1 MIFSPTSHVLDAGP
15 CCHEP
20 RLQTQIK
27 PDKPPNADAVA
38 LYWKEF
44 TMTKFD
50 QAWVDA
56 ETAKREWMTENS
68 LYKEEEEHASCG
80 VGLVVSIDGKPSR
93 KVVENGIA
101 ALKAIWHRGA
111 VDADGKTG
119 DGAGIHVQIPVEF
132 FYDQI
137 RRTGHEPDMT
147 KMIAVGQVFLPRT
160 DYGAQETCRTI
171 VESEVLR
178 MGYYIYGWR
187 HVPVDVACLGE
198 KANATRPEIE
208 QILIS
213 NSKGVDEETFEREL
227 YVIRRRIEKAAT
239 AAGVQG
245 LYLCSLSCR
254 SIIYKGMMLAEQV
267 AEFYPDLMDE
277 RFESAFALYHQRYST
292 NTFPQWW
299 LAQPFRMLA
308 HNGEINTL
316 KGNLNWMKSHEI
328 RMASGAF
335 GDMAEDIKP
344 IVAQG
349 SSDSAALDSVFEV
362 LVRAGRSAPMAKT
375 MMVPESWSKQA
386 IELPQSWRDMYS
398 YCNSVL
404 EPWDGPAALAMTDGR
419 WVCAGL
425 DRNGLRPMRYVV
437 TGDGLLIAGS
447 ETGMVP
453 VDEANVVEKGALGP
467 GQLLAVD
474 MQEGKLY
481 HDTEMKDKLA
491 AAQPF
496 GDWVGKINE
505 LDDKLAVVTE
515 KPMFTGAELRKRQ
528 IAAGYSI
535 EELEQILAPMAED
548 AKEAL
553 ASMGD
558 DTPSAVLSEKY
569 RPLSHFFRQAFSQ
582 VTNPPIDSLREF
594 RVMSLKTRF
603 GNLKNVLDEDS
614 SQTEILVLDSPFVG
628 NAQFDELIANFNAPL
643 AEIDCTF
650 DAGAGPDDLR
660 KGLTR
665 IRAEAEDA
673 VRSGA
678 GHIILTD
685 QHQSIDRVA
694 MPMILATSAVHS
706 WLTRKGL
713 RTFCS
718 LNVRSAECVDPHY
731 FAVLIGCG
739 ATVVNAY
746 LAEDSLAD
754 RIERGLLECTLTE
767 AIQRYRNAID
777 QGLLK
782 IMAKMGISVISSY
795 RGGLNFEAV
804 GLSRAMVAEYF
815 PGMQSRIS
823 GIGTTGIQRKSESV
837 HAKGWRGGSD
847 VLPIGGFYKARRSG
861 EKHAWEA
868 QTMHM
873 LQAACN
879 TANYEMWKQFSA
891 AMRANPPIHLR
902 DLLDIKEMGKA
913 IPIEEVESI
922 TSIRKR
928 FVTPGMSLGALSP
941 EAHKTLN
948 VAMNRIGAKSDSG
961 EGGEDP
967 AHFVPEA
974 NGDNPSAKIK
984 QVASGRFG
992 VTAEYLNHC
1001 EELEIKVAQG
1011 AKPGEGGQLPGM
1023 KVTDLIARLRH
1034 STKGVTLISPPPHH
1048 DIYSIEDLAQL
1059 IYDLK
1064 QINPRCK
1071 VTVKLVAS
1079 SGVGTIAA
1087 GVAKAKA
1094 DVILISGHNGGTGA
1108 SPATSIKYAGLPWE
1122 MGLTEA
1128 HQVLAMNN
1136 LRERVT
1142 LRTDGGLRTGR
1153 DIVMAA
1159 MMGAE
1164 EYGIGTAALIAMGCI
1179 MVRQCQSNTCPVGV
1193 CTQDEELRDK
1203 FTGNADK
1210 VVNLITFYAT
1220 EVREI
1225 LASIGARSMD
1235 DVIGRA
1241 DLLSQVSRGSAHLDD
1256 LDLNPLLIT
1265 VDGADRIVY
1274 DRNKARNFVPD
1285 TLDAEIV
1292 KDAAR
1297 FLNDGEKMQ
1306 LQYAVQNT
1314 LRTIGTRTSSH
1325 IVQNFGMNNTL
1336 QADHL
1341 TVKLSGSAGQSL
1353 GAFAA
1358 PGLKLEVS
1366 GDANDY
1372 VGKGLSGGTI
1382 VVRPPMN
1389 SPLVAADNTIIGN
1402 TVLYGATAGYLFAAG
1417 RAGERFGVRNS
1428 GAKVVIEG
1436 CGACGC
1442 EYMTGGVA
1450 VILGSIGANFGAG
1463 MTGGMAYLYD
1473 PDGVADSRMNHETLA
1488 TCPIGD
1494 AHWEGQLKELIE
1506 RHLAETG
1513 SVKAADILQHW
1524 DVELANFVQICPKEM
1539 LAHLPAPLGVE
1550 DKAVPAE

>member
-1 MIFSPTSHVLDAGP
+1 MTTYDA
-15 CCHEP
+15 
-20 RLQTQIK
+20 TW
-27 PDKPPNADAVA
+27 VA
-38 LYWKEF
+38 
-44 TMTKFD
+44 
-50 QAWVDA
+50 A
-56 ETAKREWMTENS
+56 EEAKRQWMAENS
-68 LYKEEEEHASCG
+68 LYRDEDEHSSCG

-93 KVVENGIA
+93 KVVENGIN
-101 ALKAIWHRGA
+101 ALKAVWHRGA

-119 DGAGIHVQIPVEF
+119 DGAGIHVQIPVQF
-132 FYDQI
+132 FYDQV
-137 RRTGHEPDMT
+137 RRTGHEPRKDELM
-147 KMIAVGQVFLPRT
+147 AVGQVFLPRT
-160 DYGAQETCRTI
+160 NFAAQETCRTI

-178 MGYYIYGWR
+178 MGHYIYGWR
-187 HVPVDVACLGE
+187 HVPVDVSVLGD

-208 QILIS
+208 QIIIS
-213 NSKGVDEETFEREL
+213 NAKGVDVETFEREL
-227 YVIRRRIEKAAT
+227 YVIRRRIEKAAQ
-239 AAGVQG
+239 AAGIKE
-245 LYLCSLSCR
+245 LYLCSFSCR
-254 SIIYKGMMLAEQV
+254 SIIYKGMMLAQDV
-267 AEFYPDLMDE
+267 AEFYPDLKDE
-277 RFESAFALYHQRYST
+277 RFESAFAIYHQRYST

-316 KGNLNWMKSHEI
+316 KGNVNWMKSHEI
-328 RMASGAF
+328 RMASTYF
-335 GDMAEDIKP
+335 GEMAEDIKP
-344 IVAQG
+344 IIPQG
-349 SSDSAALDSVFEV
+349 SSDSGALDAVFEV
-362 LVRAGRSAPMAKT
+362 LVRAGRIAPMAKT
-375 MMVPESWSKQA
+375 MLVPEAWSNTA
-386 IELPQSWRDMYS
+386 TELPKAWQDMYS
-398 YCNSVL
+398 YCNSVM

-437 TGDGLLIAGS
+437 TGEGMLIAGS
-447 ETGMVP
+447 EAGMVP
-453 VDEANVVEKGALGP
+453 VNEATVVEKGALGP
-467 GQLLAVD
+467 GQMIAVD
-474 MQEGKLY
+474 MTEGKLF

-491 AAQPF
+491 ASRPF
-496 GDWVGKINE
+496 GDWVGKIV
-505 LDDKLAVVTE
+505 DLAAETE
-515 KPMFTGAELRKRQ
+515 GASERTLFEGTELRRRQ
-528 IAAGYSI
+528 VAAGYTL

-548 AKEAL
+548 GKEAL

-558 DTPSAVLSEKY
+558 DTPAAVLSSIY
-569 RPLSHFFRQAFSQ
+569 RPLSHYFRQNFSQ
-582 VTNPPIDSLREF
+582 VTNPPIDSLREY

-614 SQTEILVLDSPFVG
+614 SQTEILVLESPFVA
-628 NAQFDELIANFNAPL
+628 NAQFEAMVRHFNA
-643 AEIDCTF
+643 EHVTIDCTF
-650 DAGAGPDDLR
+650 PAGGKPDALR
-660 KGLTR
+660 EGLER
-665 IRAEAEDA
+665 IRHEAEDA

-685 QHQSIDRVA
+685 QEQGDGRVA

-706 WLTRKGL
+706 WLTRQGL

-718 LNVRSAECVDPHY
+718 LNVRSAECIDPHY
-731 FAVLIGCG
+731 FAVLVGCG
-739 ATVVNAY
+739 ATTVNAY
-746 LAEDSLAD
+746 LAQDSIAD
-754 RIERGLLECTLTE
+754 RINRGLIEGTLTE
-767 AIQRYRNAID
+767 AMARYRAAVD
-777 QGLLK
+777 AGLLK
-782 IMAKMGISVISSY
+782 IMSKMGISVISSY

-815 PGMQSRIS
+815 PGMLSRIS
-823 GIGTTGIQRKSESV
+823 GIGVSGLQKKAEEV
-837 HAKGWRGGSD
+837 HAKGFLRGEG

-868 QTMHM
+868 TSMHM
-873 LQAACN
+873 LQEACN
-879 TANYEMWKQFSA
+879 RASYSLWKQYSEK
-891 AMRANPPIHLR
+891 MRSNPPIHLR
-902 DLLDIKEMGKA
+902 DLLDIKPLGA
-913 IPIEEVESI
+913 PVPIEEVESI

-967 AHFVPEA
+967 AHFVPEP

-1023 KVTDLIARLRH
+1023 KVTELIARLRH

-1064 QINPRCK
+1064 QINPRAK

-1094 DVILISGHNGGTGA
+1094 DIILISGHNGGTGA

-1136 LRERVT
+1136 LRDRIT

-1193 CTQDEELRDK
+1193 CTQDERLRAK

-1210 VVNLITFYAT
+1210 VVNLITFYAQ

-1225 LASIGARSMD
+1225 LASIGARSLD

-1241 DLLSQVSRGSAHLDD
+1241 DLLTQVSRGAAHLDD
-1256 LDLNPLLIT
+1256 LDLNPMLIT
-1265 VDGADRIVY
+1265 VDGAQKIKY
-1274 DRNKARNFVPD
+1274 DRNKPRNVVPD
-1285 TLDAEIV
+1285 TLDAQIV
-1292 KDAAR
+1292 ADASR
-1297 FLNDGEKMQ
+1297 FLQDGEKMQ
-1306 LQYAVQNT
+1306 LSYAVQNT

-1325 IVQNFGMNNTL
+1325 IVQAFGMRNAL
-1336 QADHL
+1336 QPDHL
-1341 TVKLSGSAGQSL
+1341 TVKLQGSAGQSL

-1358 PGLKLEVS
+1358 PGLKLEVT
-1366 GDANDY
+1366 GDSNDY

-1382 VVRPPMN
+1382 VVKPVQD
-1389 SPLVAADNTIIGN
+1389 SPLVAHENVIIGN
-1402 TVLYGATAGYLFAAG
+1402 TVLYGATDGYLFAAG
-1417 RAGERFGVRNS
+1417 RAGERFAVRNS
-1428 GAKVVIEG
+1428 GAKVVVEG
-1436 CGACGC
+1436 CGSNGC

-1450 VILGSIGANFGAG
+1450 VILGRIGANFGAG

-1473 PDGVADSRMNHETLA
+1473 PEGIARVNMNLETLV
-1488 TCPIGD
+1488 TCPVTV
-1494 AHWEGQLKELIE
+1494 AHWENQLKGLIE
-1506 RHLAETG
+1506 AHLRETG
-1513 SVKAADILQHW
+1513 SRRAADILQHW
-1524 DVELANFVQICPKEM
+1524 EMERGNFLQVCPKEM
-1539 LAHLPAPLGVE
+1539 L
-1550 DKAVPAE
+1550 DKLSHPITQEAAAVPAE

>member
-1 MIFSPTSHVLDAGP
+1 
-15 CCHEP
+15 
-20 RLQTQIK
+20 
-27 PDKPPNADAVA
+27 
-38 LYWKEF
+38 
-44 TMTKFD
+44 MTKYD
-50 QAWVDA
+50 ADWVHA
-56 ETAKREWMTENS
+56 EEAKRKWMSENG
-68 LYKEEEEHASCG
+68 LYHESDEHSSCG
-80 VGLVVSIDGKPSR
+80 VGLVVNLDGKPSR
-93 KVVENGIA
+93 RVVEAGIT

-119 DGAGIHVQIPVEF
+119 DGAGIHVQIPVPF
-132 FYDQI
+132 FYDQVL
-137 RRTGHEPDMT
+137 RTGHTPRKNEM
-147 KMIAVGQVFLPRT
+147 MAVGQVFLPRT
-160 DYGAQETCRTI
+160 DFGAQEACRTI
-171 VESEVLR
+171 VETEVLR
-178 MGYYIYGWR
+178 MGHYIYGWR
-187 HVPVDVACLGE
+187 HVPVNVECLGE

-208 QILIS
+208 QIIIS
-213 NSKGVDEETFEREL
+213 NAKGVDEETFEREL
-227 YVIRRRIEKAAT
+227 YVIRRRIEKAAA
-239 AAGVQG
+239 AAGITQ
-245 LYLCSLSCR
+245 LYIASLSCR

-267 AEFYPDLMDE
+267 SEFYPDLQDE
-277 RFESAFALYHQRYST
+277 RFESAFAIYHQRYST

-316 KGNLNWMKSHEI
+316 KGNVNWMKSHEI

-344 IVAQG
+344 IVPNG
-349 SSDSAALDSVFEV
+349 SSDSAALDAVFEV
-362 LVRAGRSAPMAKT
+362 LVRAGRNAPMAKT
-375 MMVPESWSKQA
+375 MLVPESWSKQA
-386 IELPQSWRDMYS
+386 VELPQAWRDMYS
-398 YCNSVL
+398 YCNSVM

-419 WVCAGL
+419 WVCGGL

-437 TGDGLLIAGS
+437 TGDGMLIAGS
-447 ETGMVP
+447 EIGMVP
-453 VDEANVVEKGALGP
+453 TDEATAREKGALGP
-467 GQLLAVD
+467 GQMIAVD
-474 MQEGKLY
+474 MKDGKLY
-481 HDTEMKDKLA
+481 HDVEIKDRLA

-496 GDWVGKINE
+496 GEWVGKITE
-505 LDDKLAVVTE
+505 LDEPLAAVSE
-515 KPMFTGAELRKRQ
+515 KPLFEGAELRRRQ
-528 IAAGYSI
+528 IAAGYTV

-548 AKEAL
+548 AKETL

-558 DTPSAVLSEKY
+558 DTPSAVLSKKY
-569 RPLSHFFRQAFSQ
+569 RPLSHYFRQNFSQ

-628 NAQFDELIANFNAPL
+628 NAQFDELKNHFNAPCT
-643 AEIDCTF
+643 EIDCTF
-650 DAGAGPDDLR
+650 AAGEGALR
-660 KGLTR
+660 EGLAR

-673 VRSGA
+673 VRSGS
-678 GHIILTD
+678 GHLILTD
-685 QHQSIDRVA
+685 EHSGPGRVA

-706 WLTRKGL
+706 HLTRKGL

-718 LNVRSAECVDPHY
+718 LNVRSAECIDPHY
-731 FAVLIGCG
+731 FAVLIGAG
-739 ATVVNAY
+739 ATIVNAY

-754 RIERGLLECTLTE
+754 RINRGLLDMTLTE
-767 AIQRYRNAID
+767 AVARYREAID

-782 IMAKMGISVISSY
+782 IMSKMGISVISSY

-804 GLSRAMVAEYF
+804 GLSRAMCAEYF
-815 PGMQSRIS
+815 PGMISRIS
-823 GIGTTGIQRKSESV
+823 GIGVSGIQHKAEQI
-837 HAKGWRGGSD
+837 HALAFERGQD
-847 VLPIGGFYKARRSG
+847 VLPIGGFYKARKSG
-861 EKHAWEA
+861 ETHAWGA
-868 QTMHM
+868 QTMHLM
-873 LQAACN
+873 QAACDR
-879 TANYEMWKQFSA
+879 ASYEMWKQYSN
-891 AMRANPPIHLR
+891 AMQSNPPIHLR
-902 DLLDIKEMGKA
+902 DLLAIKPLGKA
-913 IPIEEVESI
+913 LPIEEVESI

-967 AHFVPEA
+967 AHFVPEP

-1087 GVAKAKA
+1087 GVAKAEA

-1136 LRERVT
+1136 LRERIT

-1159 MMGAE
+1159 MLGAE

-1193 CTQDEELRDK
+1193 CTQDESLRAK

-1210 VVNLITFYAT
+1210 VVNLITFYAQ

-1225 LASIGARSMD
+1225 LAEIGARSLD
-1235 DVIGRA
+1235 EVIGRA
-1241 DLLSQVSRGSAHLDD
+1241 DLLSQVSRGSDHLDD
-1256 LDLNPLLIT
+1256 LDLNPLLIR
-1265 VDGADRIVY
+1265 VDGSDDIVY
-1274 DRNKARNFVPD
+1274 DRNKPRNEVRD

-1292 KDAAR
+1292 RDAQR
-1297 FLNDGEKMQ
+1297 FLEDGEKMQ
-1306 LQYAVQNT
+1306 LSYAVMNT
-1314 LRTIGTRTSSH
+1314 HRTVGTRVSSH
-1325 IVQNFGMNNTL
+1325 IVQKFGMRNAL
-1336 QADHL
+1336 QPNHL
-1341 TVKLSGSAGQSL
+1341 HVKLTGSAGQSL

-1358 PGLKLEVS
+1358 PGLKIEVS

-1372 VGKGLSGGTI
+1372 VGKGLSGGLI
-1382 VVRPPMN
+1382 VVRPPLV
-1389 SPLVAADNTIIGN
+1389 SPLTAAENTIIGN
-1402 TVLYGATAGYLFAAG
+1402 TVLYGATDGHLFAAG
-1417 RAGERFGVRNS
+1417 RAGERFAVRNS

-1436 CGACGC
+1436 CGSNGC

-1463 MTGGMAYLYD
+1463 MTGGMAYIYD
-1473 PDGVADSRMNHETLA
+1473 PEGTARQMMNMESLV
-1488 TCPIGD
+1488 TCPVSVT
-1494 AHWEGQLKELIE
+1494 AWEDQLKGLIQ
-1506 RHLAETG
+1506 RHVEETASRKG
-1513 SVKAADILQHW
+1513 KDILQNW
-1524 DVELANFVQICPKEM
+1524 DLEKANFVQVCPKEM
-1539 LAHLPAPLGVE
+1539 LDKISHPLGIE
-1550 DKAVPAE
+1550 GDLAVPAE

>member
-1 MIFSPTSHVLDAGP
+1 
-15 CCHEP
+15 
-20 RLQTQIK
+20 
-27 PDKPPNADAVA
+27 
-38 LYWKEF
+38 
-44 TMTKFD
+44 MTNYD
-50 QAWVDA
+50 ENWVRA
-56 ETAKREWMTENS
+56 EEAKRTFMAENG
-68 LYKEEEEHASCG
+68 LYEESEEHSSCG
-80 VGLVVSIDGKPSR
+80 VGLVVSVDGKPSR
-93 KVVENGIA
+93 KVVEAGIT

-119 DGAGIHVQIPVEF
+119 DGAGIHVQIPVSF

-137 RRTGHEPDMT
+137 ERTGHEPNKDEL
-147 KMIAVGQVFLPRT
+147 IAVGQVFLPRT
-160 DYGAQETCRTI
+160 DHGAQESCRTI
-171 VESEVLR
+171 VETEVLK
-178 MGYYIYGWR
+178 MGYRIYGWR
-187 HVPVDVACLGE
+187 HVPVDVTCLGE

-213 NSKGVDEETFEREL
+213 NSKGVDEDTFEREL
-227 YVIRRRIEKAAT
+227 YVIRRRIEKAAL
-239 AAGVQG
+239 AANISE
-245 LYLCSLSCR
+245 LYLASLSCR

-267 AEFYPDLMDE
+267 AVFYPDLLDE
-277 RFESAFALYHQRYST
+277 RFESAFAIYHQRYST

-328 RMASGAF
+328 RMASTSF
-335 GDMAEDIKP
+335 GDFAEDIKP
-344 IVAQG
+344 IIPGGA
-349 SSDSAALDSVFEV
+349 SDSAALDGVFEV

-386 IELPQSWRDMYS
+386 VELPQSWRDMYS
-398 YCNSVL
+398 YCNSVM

-447 ETGMVP
+447 EAGMVP
-453 VDEANVVEKGALGP
+453 IDEASVVEKGALGP
-467 GQLLAVD
+467 GQMLAVD
-474 MQEGKLY
+474 MKSGKLY
-481 HDTEMKDKLA
+481 HDTEIKDKLA
-491 AAQPF
+491 AARPF
-496 GDWVGKINE
+496 GEWVGKIRDLGDE
-505 LDDKLAVVTE
+505 LASVEETATY
-515 KPMFTGAELRKRQ
+515 TGEELRQRQ
-528 IAAGYSI
+528 IAAGYTM
-535 EELEQILAPMAED
+535 EEVEQILAPMAED
-548 AKEAL
+548 GKEAL

-558 DTPSAVLSEKY
+558 DTPSAVLSKMY
-569 RPLSHFFRQAFSQ
+569 RPLSHFFRQNFSQ
-582 VTNPPIDSLREF
+582 VTNPPIDSLREY

-603 GNLKNVLDEDS
+603 GNLKNVLSEDG
-614 SQTEILVLDSPFVG
+614 SQTEIAVLESPFVANG
-628 NAQFDELIANFNAPL
+628 QFERMLEAFDDTVVS
-643 AEIDCTF
+643 IDCTY
-650 DAGAGPDDLR
+650 DAGGALQAGLE
-660 KGLTR
+660 R

-678 GHIILTD
+678 GHIVLTD
-685 QHQSIDRVA
+685 QAQGADKVA

-706 WLTRKGL
+706 HLTRKGL
-713 RTFCS
+713 RTFSS
-718 LNVRSAECVDPHY
+718 LNVRSAECIDPHY
-731 FAVLIGCG
+731 FAVLIGSG

-746 LAEDSLAD
+746 LAEDTLAD
-754 RIERGLLECTLTE
+754 RIERGLADGTLTE
-767 AIQRYRNAID
+767 NMARYREAID

-804 GLSRAMVAEYF
+804 GLSRAMCAEYF
-815 PGMQSRIS
+815 PGMTSRIS
-823 GIGTTGIQRKSESV
+823 GIGVSGIQHKVEEV
-837 HAKGWRGGSD
+837 HARGFKSGTD
-847 VLPIGGFYKARRSG
+847 VLPIGGFYKARKSG
-861 EKHAWEA
+861 ETHAWGA

-873 LQAACN
+873 MQAACN
-879 TANYEMWKQFSA
+879 RASYEMWKQYSA
-891 AMRANPPIHLR
+891 KMQANPPIHLR
-902 DLLDIKEMGKA
+902 DLLNIKPLGEA

-922 TSIRKR
+922 TAIRKR

-967 AHFVPEA
+967 AHFVPEP

-992 VTAEYLNHC
+992 VTAEYLNQC

-1094 DVILISGHNGGTGA
+1094 DIILISGHNGGTGA
-1108 SPATSIKYAGLPWE
+1108 SPATSIKYCGLPWE

-1193 CTQDEELRDK
+1193 CTQDEDLRAK
-1203 FTGNADK
+1203 YTGSADK
-1210 VVNLITFYAT
+1210 VVNLITFYAQ

-1225 LASIGARSMD
+1225 LASIGAKSLEE
-1235 DVIGRA
+1235 VIGRA
-1241 DLLSQVSRGSAHLDD
+1241 DLLAQVSRGSAHLDD

-1265 VDGADRIVY
+1265 VDGAHDIVY
-1274 DRNKARNFVPD
+1274 NRDKDRNYVPD

-1292 KDAAR
+1292 RDAAR
-1297 FLNDGEKMQ
+1297 FLEDGEKMQ
-1306 LQYAVQNT
+1306 LSYAVQNT
-1314 LRTIGTRTSSH
+1314 HRTVGTRTSSH
-1325 IVQNFGMNNTL
+1325 IVRNFGMRNAL
-1336 QADHL
+1336 QEDHL
-1341 TVKLSGSAGQSL
+1341 TVKLTGSAGQSL

-1358 PGLKLEVS
+1358 PGLKIEVS

-1372 VGKGLSGGTI
+1372 VGKGLSGGTV
-1382 VVRPPMN
+1382 VVRPPMA
-1389 SPLVAADNTIIGN
+1389 SPLAAADNTIIGN
-1402 TVLYGATAGYLFAAG
+1402 TVLYGATDGYLFAAG
-1417 RAGERFGVRNS
+1417 RAGERFAVRNS

-1442 EYMTGGVA
+1442 EYMTGGLA
-1450 VILGSIGANFGAG
+1450 VILGEIGANFGAG

-1473 PDGVADSRMNHETLA
+1473 PDGKAEGVMNLETLV
-1488 TCPIGD
+1488 TCPVTVP
-1494 AHWEGQLKELIE
+1494 HWEDQLKGMIE
-1506 RHLAETG
+1506 RHVAETG
-1513 SVKAADILQHW
+1513 SVKARDILQHW
-1524 DVELANFVQICPKEM
+1524 DVEKANFLQVCPKEM
-1539 LAHLPAPLGVE
+1539 LVHIPHPLTK
-1550 DKAVPAE
+1550 DSAAVPAE

>member
-1 MIFSPTSHVLDAGP
+1 
-15 CCHEP
+15 
-20 RLQTQIK
+20 
-27 PDKPPNADAVA
+27 
-38 LYWKEF
+38 
-44 TMTKFD
+44 MTKFD
-50 QAWVDA
+50 QDWVA
-56 ETAKREWMTENS
+56 HEEEKRRWMAENS
-68 LYKEEEEHASCG
+68 LYRDEDEHASCG
-80 VGLVVSIDGKPSR
+80 VGLVVSIDGKKSR
-93 KVVENGIA
+93 KVVENGIN

-119 DGAGIHVQIPVEF
+119 DGAGIHVQIPVKF

-137 RRTGHEPDMT
+137 ERTGHKPIMDQL
-147 KMIAVGQVFLPRT
+147 IAVGQVFLPRT
-160 DYGAQETCRTI
+160 DHGAQETCRTI
-171 VESEVLR
+171 IETEVLR

-187 HVPVDVACLGE
+187 HVPVNIRVLGE

-213 NSKGVDEETFEREL
+213 NSKGVEEEEFERDL
-227 YVIRRRIEKAAT
+227 YVIRRRIEKAAL
-239 AAGVQG
+239 AAQVPT
-245 LYLCSLSCR
+245 LYLASLSCR

-277 RFESAFALYHQRYST
+277 RFESAFAIYHQRYST

-335 GDMAEDIKP
+335 EDRAEDIKP
-344 IVAQG
+344 IVPGG
-349 SSDSAALDSVFEV
+349 SSDSAALDAVFEV

-375 MMVPESWSKQA
+375 MLVPESWSKQA
-386 IELPQSWRDMYS
+386 VEMPKAWQDMYS
-398 YCNSVL
+398 YCNSVM

-425 DRNGLRPMRYVV
+425 DRNGLRPMRYAV

-453 VDEANVVEKGALGP
+453 FDEATVREKGALGP
-467 GQLLAVD
+467 GQMIGVH
-474 MQEGKLY
+474 MGKGALY
-481 HDTEMKDKLA
+481 HDEELKDKMSA
-491 AAQPF
+491 ALPF
-496 GDWVGKINE
+496 GEWVGKITDLE
-505 LDDKLAVVTE
+505 EITLDVKEQPL
-515 KPMFTGAELRKRQ
+515 FTGAELRKRQ
-528 IAAGYSI
+528 IAAGYTI
-535 EELEQILAPMAED
+535 EELEQILAPMAD
-548 AKEAL
+548 DGKEAI

-558 DTPSAVLSEKY
+558 DTPSAVLSKKY
-569 RPLSHFFRQAFSQ
+569 RPLSHFFRQNFSQ

-614 SQTEILVLDSPFVG
+614 SQTEILVLESPFVG
-628 NAQFDELIANFNAPL
+628 NAQFEKLIEQFNADMVT
-643 AEIDCTF
+643 IDCTF
-650 DAGAGPDDLR
+650 DADGTQGELR
-660 KGLTR
+660 TALDR
-665 IRAEAEDA
+665 IRNEAEDA

-678 GHIILTD
+678 GHIVLTD
-685 QHQSIDRVA
+685 QGQNEGRIG

-706 WLTRKGL
+706 WLTRMGL

-718 LNVRSAECVDPHY
+718 LNVRSAECIDPHY

-739 ATVVNAY
+739 ATTVNAY

-754 RIERGLLECTLTE
+754 RIERGLLEGSLTE
-767 AIQRYRNAID
+767 VVARYRNAID

-804 GLSRAMVAEYF
+804 GLSRAMVAEFF

-823 GIGTTGIQRKSESV
+823 GIGVSGIQTKAAGV
-837 HAKGWRGGSD
+837 HATGWRAETA

-879 TANYEMWKQFSA
+879 RASYDMWKQYSQT
-891 AMRANPPIHLR
+891 MKANPPIHLR
-902 DLLDIKEMGKA
+902 DLLEIKSLGES
-913 IPIEEVESI
+913 ISVDEVESI

-967 AHFVPEA
+967 AHFVPEP

-1071 VTVKLVAS
+1071 VTVKLVAA

-1136 LRERVT
+1136 LRGRVT

-1193 CTQDEELRDK
+1193 CTQDEALRDK
-1203 FTGNADK
+1203 FTGTADK

-1225 LASIGARSMD
+1225 LASIGARSLEE
-1235 DVIGRA
+1235 VIGRA
-1241 DLLSQVSRGSAHLDD
+1241 DLLTQVSRGSAHLDD

-1265 VDGADRIVY
+1265 VDGAERIVY
-1274 DRNKARNFVPD
+1274 DRSKERNPVPD
-1285 TLDAEIV
+1285 TLDAQIV
-1292 KDAAR
+1292 NDAQP
-1297 FLNDGEKMQ
+1297 FFKDGEKMQ
-1306 LQYAVQNT
+1306 LSYAVQNT
-1314 LRTIGTRTSSH
+1314 LRTIGTRASSH
-1325 IVQNFGMNNTL
+1325 IVQRFGMRNDL
-1336 QADHL
+1336 QPDHL

-1358 PGLKLEVS
+1358 PGLKLEVF

-1372 VGKGLSGGTI
+1372 VGKGLSGGRI
-1382 VVRPPMN
+1382 VVRPAQN
-1389 SPLVAADNTIIGN
+1389 SPLKADENTIIGN
-1402 TVLYGATAGYLFAAG
+1402 TVLYGATDGYLFAAG

-1436 CGACGC
+1436 CGTNGC
-1442 EYMTGGVA
+1442 EYMTGGIA

-1473 PDGVADSRMNHETLA
+1473 PDGLSAPLMNMETLVV
-1488 TCPIGD
+1488 CPVTVD
-1494 AHWEGQLKELIE
+1494 HWEAELKGLIE
-1506 RHLAETG
+1506 EHERESG
-1513 SVKAADILQHW
+1513 SVKAARILQDW
-1524 DVELANFVQICPKEM
+1524 DLEKANFVQICPKEM
-1539 LAHLPAPLGVE
+1539 LIHIAAPLSLE
-1550 DKAVPAE
+1550 EQAIPAE

>member
-1 MIFSPTSHVLDAGP
+1 MTKYDESW
-15 CCHEP
+15 
-20 RLQTQIK
+20 
-27 PDKPPNADAVA
+27 AVA
-38 LYWKEF
+38 E
-44 TMTKFD
+44 
-50 QAWVDA
+50 
-56 ETAKREWMTENS
+56 EAKRKWMAENG
-68 LYKEEEEHASCG
+68 LYAEEEEHSSCG

-93 KVVENGIA
+93 RVVENGIN

-119 DGAGIHVQIPVEF
+119 DGAGIHVQIPVPF

-137 RRTGHEPDMT
+137 RRTGHEPKTDQLM
-147 KMIAVGQVFLPRT
+147 AVGQVFLPRT
-160 DYGAQETCRTI
+160 NFGAQETCRTI
-171 VESEVLR
+171 VETEVLR

-187 HVPVDVACLGE
+187 HVPVDISCLGE

-213 NSKGVDEETFEREL
+213 NIKGVDEETFEREL
-227 YVIRRRIEKAAT
+227 YVIRRRIEKAAI
-239 AAGVQG
+239 AAGIQG
-245 LYLCSLSCR
+245 MYICSLSCR

-267 AEFYPDLMDE
+267 AEFYPDLQDP
-277 RFESAFALYHQRYST
+277 RFESAFAIYHQRYST

-316 KGNLNWMKSHEI
+316 RGNVNWMKSHEI

-335 GDMAEDIKP
+335 GDLAEDIKP
-344 IVAQG
+344 IVQAG

-375 MMVPESWSKQA
+375 MLVPESWSKQA
-386 IELPQSWRDMYS
+386 VELPQSWRDMYS
-398 YCNSVL
+398 YCNSVM

-447 ETGMVP
+447 EAGMVP
-453 VDEANVVEKGALGP
+453 IKEATVREKGALGP
-467 GQLLAVD
+467 GQLIAVD
-474 MQEGKLY
+474 MKEGKLF
-481 HDTEMKDKLA
+481 HDSEIKDRLA

-496 GDWVGKINE
+496 GEWVGKINE
-505 LDDKLAVVTE
+505 LDDALASVTE
-515 KPMFTGAELRKRQ
+515 APLFSGAELRKRQ
-528 IAAGYSI
+528 IAAGYTI

-548 AKEAL
+548 GKETL

-558 DTPSAVLSEKY
+558 DTPAAVLSTKY
-569 RPLSHFFRQAFSQ
+569 RPLSHFFRQNFSQ

-603 GNLKNVLDEDS
+603 GNLKNVLDES
-614 SQTEILVLDSPFVG
+614 SAQTEILVLDSPFVG
-628 NAQFDELIANFNAPL
+628 NAQWDEVTRNFNAPL
-643 AEIDCTF
+643 VEIDCTF
-650 DAGAGPDDLR
+650 PVGEDHDALR
-660 KGLTR
+660 KGLER

-678 GHIILTD
+678 GHLVLTD
-685 QHQSIDRVA
+685 HKQNADRVA

-706 WLTRKGL
+706 HLTRKGL

-718 LNVRSAECVDPHY
+718 LNVRSAECIDPHY

-739 ATVVNAY
+739 ATVVNPY
-746 LAEDSLAD
+746 LAEDSIAD
-754 RIERGLLECTLTE
+754 RIARGLIDCTLTE
-767 AIQRYRNAID
+767 AMRRYREAID

-782 IMAKMGISVISSY
+782 IMAKMGISVVSSY

-804 GLSRAMVAEYF
+804 GLSRAMCAEYF
-815 PGMQSRIS
+815 PGMTSRIS
-823 GIGTTGIQRKSESV
+823 GIGVTGIQRKSEEV
-837 HAKGWRGGSD
+837 HAKGWLGGTD

-861 EKHAWEA
+861 ETHAWEA
-868 QTMHM
+868 TSMHLLQT
-873 LQAACN
+873 ACN
-879 TANYEMWKQFSA
+879 KASFEIWKQYSA
-891 AMRANPPIHLR
+891 KMQAMPPIHLR
-902 DLLDIKEMGKA
+902 DLLAIKPLGAA

-967 AHFVPEA
+967 AHFVPEP

-992 VTAEYLNHC
+992 VTAEYLNQC

-1064 QINPRCK
+1064 QINPRAK
-1071 VTVKLVAS
+1071 VTVKLVAQ

-1094 DVILISGHNGGTGA
+1094 DIILISGHNGGTGA

-1128 HQVLAMNN
+1128 HQVMSMNN
-1136 LRERVT
+1136 LRDRIT

-1193 CTQDEELRDK
+1193 CTQDEALRAK

-1210 VVNLITFYAT
+1210 VVNLITFYAQ

-1235 DVIGRA
+1235 EVIGRA

-1265 VDGADRIVY
+1265 VDGAGDIVY
-1274 DRNKARNFVPD
+1274 DRAKPRNVVPD

-1292 KDAAR
+1292 RDAAR
-1297 FLNDGEKMQ
+1297 FLEEGEKMQ
-1306 LQYAVQNT
+1306 LSYAVQNT
-1314 LRTIGTRTSSH
+1314 HRTVGTRVSSH
-1325 IVQNFGMNNTL
+1325 IVKRFGMRNAL
-1336 QADHL
+1336 QPNHL
-1341 TVKLSGSAGQSL
+1341 TVKLTGSAGQSL

-1382 VVRPPMN
+1382 VVRPPMA
-1389 SPLVAADNTIIGN
+1389 SPLVASENTIIGN
-1402 TVLYGATAGYLFAAG
+1402 TVLYGATDGYLFAAG
-1417 RAGERFGVRNS
+1417 RAGERFAVRNS
-1428 GAKVVIEG
+1428 GAKVVVEG
-1436 CGACGC
+1436 CGSNGC

-1450 VILGSIGANFGAG
+1450 VILGGIGANFGAG

-1473 PDGVADSRMNHETLA
+1473 PEGVAAKMMNMETLV
-1488 TCPIGD
+1488 TCPVTVPY
-1494 AHWEGQLKELIE
+1494 WEDQLKSLIQ
-1506 RHLAETG
+1506 RHLDETG
-1513 SVKAADILQHW
+1513 SRRAADILQHW
-1524 DVELANFVQICPKEM
+1524 EAERANFIQVCPKEM
-1539 LAHLPAPLGVE
+1539 LIHIPHPLTIE
-1550 DKAVPAE
+1550 KQAMPAE

>member
-1 MIFSPTSHVLDAGP
+1 
-15 CCHEP
+15 
-20 RLQTQIK
+20 
-27 PDKPPNADAVA
+27 
-38 LYWKEF
+38 
-44 TMTKFD
+44 MTKFD
-50 QAWVDA
+50 ANWVKA
-56 ETAKREWMTENS
+56 EEAKRKYMAENG
-68 LYKEEEEHASCG
+68 LYSEAEEHASCG
-80 VGLVVSIDGKPSR
+80 VGLVVSIDGSPSR
-93 KVVENGIA
+93 KVVQAGID
-101 ALKAIWHRGA
+101 ALKAVWHRGA

-119 DGAGIHVQIPVEF
+119 DGAGIHVQIPVPF

-137 RRTGHEPDMT
+137 ERTGHTPRMDELM
-147 KMIAVGQVFLPRT
+147 AVGQVFLPRT
-160 DYGAQETCRTI
+160 DFGAQETCRTI
-171 VESEVLR
+171 VETEVLR

-187 HVPVDVACLGE
+187 HVPVNVSCLGE

-208 QILIS
+208 QLLVS

-227 YVIRRRIEKAAT
+227 YVIRRRIEKAAQS
-239 AAGVQG
+239 AGIHG
-245 LYLCSLSCR
+245 LYLASLSCR
-254 SIIYKGMMLAEQV
+254 SIIYKGMFLAEDMS
-267 AEFYPDLMDE
+267 EFYPDLKDE

-316 KGNLNWMKSHEI
+316 KGNTNWMKSHEI
-328 RMASGAF
+328 RMSSDAF

-344 IVAQG
+344 VIPGG
-349 SSDSAALDSVFEV
+349 SSDSAALDAVFEM
-362 LVRAGRSAPMAKT
+362 LVRAGRNAPMAKT
-375 MMVPESWSKQA
+375 MLVPESWSKQA
-386 IELPQSWRDMYS
+386 VDLPKSWRDMYS
-398 YCNSVL
+398 YCNSVM

-447 ETGMVP
+447 EAGMVT
-453 VDEANVVEKGALGP
+453 VDEANVKEKGALGP

-474 MQEGKLY
+474 IAEGRLY
-481 HDTEMKDKLA
+481 HDTEMKDMLA
-491 AAQPF
+491 ASQDFSA
-496 GDWVGKINE
+496 WVGKINE
-505 LDDKLAVVTE
+505 LDDDLAKAVE
-515 KPMFTGAELRKRQ
+515 KPMFKGADLRQRQ
-528 IAAGYSI
+528 IAAGYTI

-548 AKEAL
+548 GKETL

-569 RPLSHFFRQAFSQ
+569 RPLSHFFRQNFSQ

-603 GNLKNVLDEDS
+603 GNLKNVLDES
-614 SQTEILVLDSPFVG
+614 SAQTEILVLDSPFVG
-628 NAQFDELIANFNAPL
+628 NVQFERLLENFNAPMV
-643 AEIDCTF
+643 EIDCTF
-650 DAGAGPDDLR
+650 PTGGAPGDLQ
-660 KGLTR
+660 KALNR
-665 IRAEAEDA
+665 IRSEAEDA

-678 GHIILTD
+678 GHLVLTD
-685 QHQSIDRVA
+685 QHASETSVA

-713 RTFCS
+713 RTFTS
-718 LNVRSAECVDPHY
+718 LNVRSAECIDPHY

-754 RIERGLLECTLTE
+754 RIDRGLLDCLLTE
-767 AIQRYRNAID
+767 AVARYRSAID

-804 GLSRAMVAEYF
+804 GLSRAMCAEYF
-815 PGMQSRIS
+815 PGMTSRIS
-823 GIGTTGIQRKSESV
+823 GIGVVGIQRKAESI
-837 HAKGWRGGSD
+837 HASAYTAASD

-868 QTMHM
+868 QTMHL
-873 LQAACN
+873 LQSACDRGSF
-879 TANYEMWKQFSA
+879 EMWKNYSA
-891 AMRANPPIHLR
+891 KLQANPPIHLR
-902 DLLDIKEMGKA
+902 DLLAIKPLGAA
-913 IPIEEVESI
+913 ISVDEVESI

-967 AHFVPEA
+967 AHFVPEP

-1071 VTVKLVAS
+1071 VTVKLVAA

-1087 GVAKAKA
+1087 GVAKAEA

-1108 SPATSIKYAGLPWE
+1108 SPATSIKFAGLPWE

-1193 CTQDEELRDK
+1193 CTQDEALRDK
-1203 FTGNADK
+1203 FTGSADK
-1210 VVNLITFYAT
+1210 VVNLITFYAQ

-1235 DVIGRA
+1235 EVIGRA

-1265 VDGADRIVY
+1265 VDGADEITY
-1274 DRNKARNFVPD
+1274 DRNKPRNAVPD
-1285 TLDAEIV
+1285 TLDAQIV
-1292 KDAAR
+1292 TDAAR
-1297 FLNDGEKMQ
+1297 FLQDGEKMQ

-1314 LRTIGTRTSSH
+1314 SRSIGTRVSSH
-1325 IVQNFGMNNTL
+1325 IVTKFGMRNSL
-1336 QADHL
+1336 QSDHL
-1341 TVKLSGSAGQSL
+1341 TIKLQGSAGQAL

-1358 PGLKLEVS
+1358 PGLKLEVA
-1366 GDANDY
+1366 GEANDY
-1372 VGKGLSGGTI
+1372 VGKGLSGGVI
-1382 VVRPPMN
+1382 VVRPAQI
-1389 SPLVAADNTIIGN
+1389 SPLVASENTIIGN
-1402 TVLYGATAGYLFAAG
+1402 TVLYGATDGFLFASG
-1417 RAGERFGVRNS
+1417 RAGERFAVRNS
-1428 GAKVVIEG
+1428 GAKTVIEG
-1436 CGACGC
+1436 CGSNGC

-1450 VILGSIGANFGAG
+1450 VVLGSIGANFGAG

-1473 PDGVADSRMNHETLA
+1473 PAGKTAPMMNMETLV
-1488 TCPIGD
+1488 TCPVSV
-1494 AHWEGQLKELIE
+1494 AHWQEELKALIS
-1506 RHLAETG
+1506 RHVAETN

-1524 DVELANFVQICPKEM
+1524 EEEMHNFVQVCPKEM
-1539 LAHLPAPLGVE
+1539 LVHLPAPLQDGQSQSM
-1550 DKAVPAE
+1550 PAE

>member
-1 MIFSPTSHVLDAGP
+1 
-15 CCHEP
+15 
-20 RLQTQIK
+20 
-27 PDKPPNADAVA
+27 
-38 LYWKEF
+38 
-44 TMTKFD
+44 MTVYD
-50 QAWVDA
+50 DAWVA
-56 ETAKREWMTENS
+56 REEAKRAMMAEQG
-68 LYKEEEEHASCG
+68 LYSTEEEHSSCG
-80 VGLVVSIDGKPSR
+80 VGLVVNIDGSKSR
-93 KVVENGIA
+93 DVVLNGIK

-119 DGAGIHVQIPVEF
+119 DGAGIHVQIPVPF
-132 FYDQI
+132 FYDQVQ
-137 RRTGHEPDMT
+137 RTGHHPREDEL
-147 KMIAVGQVFLPRT
+147 IAVGQVFLPRT
-160 DYGAQETCRTI
+160 NFAAQETCRTI
-171 VESEVLR
+171 VETEVLR

-187 HVPVDVACLGE
+187 HVPVDISVLGE

-213 NSKGVDEETFEREL
+213 NAKGVDEDTFEREL
-227 YVIRRRIEKAAT
+227 YVIRRRIEKAAI
-239 AAGVQG
+239 AAQVPQM
-245 LYLCSLSCR
+245 YIASMSCR

-267 AEFYPDLMDE
+267 AEFYPDLKDD
-277 RFESAFALYHQRYST
+277 RFISAFAIYHQRYST

-328 RMASGAF
+328 RMASSTF
-335 GDMAEDIKP
+335 GDLAGDIKP
-344 IVAQG
+344 IVAAG
-349 SSDSAALDSVFEV
+349 SSDSAALDAVFEV
-362 LVRAGRSAPMAKT
+362 LVRAGRNAPMAKT
-375 MMVPESWSKQA
+375 MLVPESWSKQA
-386 IELPQSWRDMYS
+386 VELPQAWRDMYS
-398 YCNSVL
+398 YCNSVM

-425 DRNGLRPMRYVV
+425 DRSGLRPMRYVV
-437 TGDGLLIAGS
+437 TSDGMLIAGS
-447 ETGMVP
+447 EAGMVP
-453 VDEANVVEKGALGP
+453 LDEANVVQKGALGP
-467 GQLLAVD
+467 GQLISVD
-474 MQEGKLY
+474 MREGKLF
-481 HDTEMKDKLA
+481 HDTEIKDQMA
-491 AAQPF
+491 AHQPF
-496 GDWVGKINE
+496 GEWVGKIVE
-505 LDDKLAVVTE
+505 LDEALGAVTE
-515 KPMFTGAELRKRQ
+515 KPLFEGNELRRRQ
-528 IAAGYSI
+528 VAAGYTI
-535 EELEQILAPMAED
+535 EDLEQILAPMAED

-558 DTPSAVLSEKY
+558 DTPSAVLSAQY
-569 RPLSHFFRQAFSQ
+569 RPLSHFFRQNFSQ
-582 VTNPPIDSLREF
+582 VTNPPIDSLREY

-628 NAQFDELIANFNAPL
+628 NAQFDELTRHFNADL
-643 AEIDCTF
+643 VTIDCSF
-650 DAGAGPDDLR
+650 EPGDANLSAGLA
-660 KGLTR
+660 R

-678 GHIILTD
+678 GHIVLTD
-685 QHQSIDRVA
+685 QMSGEGRVA

-706 WLTRKGL
+706 HLVRNGL

-731 FAVLIGCG
+731 FAVLVGCG
-739 ATVVNAY
+739 ATIVNAY

-754 RIERGLLECTLTE
+754 RIGRGLLDVSLTE
-767 AIQRYRNAID
+767 AIGRYRTAID

-804 GLSRAMVAEYF
+804 GLSRAMCAEYF
-815 PGMQSRIS
+815 PGMTSRIS
-823 GIGTTGIQRKSESV
+823 GIGVTGIQRKAEAV
-837 HAKGWRGGSD
+837 HAKGWQGDG
-847 VLPIGGFYKARRSG
+847 VVMPIGGFYKARKSG
-861 EKHAWEA
+861 ETHAWEA
-868 QTMHM
+868 SSMHM
-873 LQAACN
+873 LQMACN
-879 TANYEMWKQFSA
+879 RASYEMWKQYSA
-891 AMRANPPIHLR
+891 KMKSNPPIHLR
-902 DLLDIKEMGKA
+902 DLLDIKPMGA
-913 IPIEEVESI
+913 PIGLEEVESI

-967 AHFVPEA
+967 AHFTPEP

-992 VTAEYLNHC
+992 VTAEYLNQC

-1094 DVILISGHNGGTGA
+1094 DIILISGHNGGTGA

-1128 HQVLAMNN
+1128 HQVLSMNN
-1136 LRERVT
+1136 LRDRIT

-1159 MMGAE
+1159 MLGAE

-1193 CTQDEELRDK
+1193 CTQDEALRDK

-1225 LASIGARSMD
+1225 LASIGAKSLD

-1241 DLLSQVSRGSAHLDD
+1241 DLLTQVSRGSAHLDD

-1265 VDGADRIVY
+1265 VDGAHANVY
-1274 DRNKARNFVPD
+1274 DRDKPRNAVLD
-1285 TLDAEIV
+1285 TLDAKIV
-1292 KDAAR
+1292 RDAAR
-1297 FLNDGEKMQ
+1297 FLEDGEKMQ
-1306 LQYAVQNT
+1306 LSYAVQNT
-1314 LRTIGTRTSSH
+1314 HRTVGTRTSSH
-1325 IVQNFGMNNTL
+1325 IVRQFGMNNAL
-1336 QADHL
+1336 QPDHL
-1341 TVKLSGSAGQSL
+1341 TVKLTGSAGQSL

-1358 PGLKLEVS
+1358 KGLKLEVS

-1382 VVRPPMN
+1382 VVRPAMA
-1389 SPLVAADNTIIGN
+1389 SPVVASENTIIGN

-1417 RAGERFGVRNS
+1417 RAGERFAVRNS
-1428 GAKVVIEG
+1428 GAKVVVEG
-1436 CGACGC
+1436 CGSNGC

-1450 VILGSIGANFGAG
+1450 VILGDIGANFGAG

-1473 PDGVADSRMNHETLA
+1473 PHGRAQALMNSETIV
-1488 TCPIGD
+1488 TCALTVD
-1494 AHWEGQLKELIE
+1494 LWLGQVEEMLEMHLK
-1506 RHLAETG
+1506 ETG
-1513 SVKAADILQHW
+1513 SRRAADILQHW
-1524 DVELANFVQICPKEM
+1524 DMEKHHFLQVCPKEM
-1539 LAHLPAPLGVE
+1539 LAHLPAPLSN
-1550 DKAVPAE
+1550 DQSAVPAE

>member
-1 MIFSPTSHVLDAGP
+1 MS
-15 CCHEP
+15 
-20 RLQTQIK
+20 
-27 PDKPPNADAVA
+27 N
-38 LYWKEF
+38 
-44 TMTKFD
+44 FD
-50 QAWVDA
+50 SNWAA
-56 ETAKREWMTENS
+56 REAAKRTWMAENGM
-68 LYKEEEEHASCG
+68 YAEEEEHSSCG

-93 KVVENGIA
+93 KVVEAGIN

-119 DGAGIHVQIPVEF
+119 DGAGIHLQIPVSF

-137 RRTGHEPDMT
+137 RRTGHEPNESRLV
-147 KMIAVGQVFLPRT
+147 AVGQVFLPRT
-160 DYGAQETCRTI
+160 NFGAQEQCRTI
-171 VESEVLR
+171 VETEVLR
-178 MGYYIYGWR
+178 MGHTIYGWR
-187 HVPVDVACLGE
+187 HVPVDISCLGE

-213 NSKGVDEETFEREL
+213 DAKGLDEESFEREL
-227 YVIRRRIEKAAT
+227 YVIRRRIEKAVQ
-239 AAGVQG
+239 AAGIMG
-245 LYLCSLSCR
+245 FYMASLSCR

-267 AEFYPDLMDE
+267 AVFYPDLMDE
-277 RFESAFALYHQRYST
+277 RFKSAFAIYHQRYST

-316 KGNLNWMKSHEI
+316 KGNTNWMKSHEI

-335 GDMAEDIKP
+335 GDLAEDIKP
-344 IVAQG
+344 IIPQG
-349 SSDSAALDSVFEV
+349 SSDSAALDAVFEV

-375 MMVPESWSKQA
+375 MLVPESWSKQA
-386 IELPQSWRDMYS
+386 EELPQSWRDMYS
-398 YCNSVL
+398 YCNSVM

-437 TGDGLLIAGS
+437 TGDGLVIAGS
-447 ETGMVP
+447 EAGMVP
-453 VDEANVVEKGALGP
+453 IDERTVKEKGALGP
-467 GQLLAVD
+467 GQMLAVD
-474 MQEGKLY
+474 MTEGKLY
-481 HDTEMKDKLA
+481 HDAEIKNRLA
-491 AAQPF
+491 DAQPF
-496 GDWVGKINE
+496 GEWVGKINE
-505 LDDKLAVVTE
+505 LDDALSGVSEA
-515 KPMFTGAELRKRQ
+515 PLYTGAELRKRQ

-548 AKEAL
+548 GKEAV

-558 DTPSAVLSEKY
+558 DTPSAVLSKQY
-569 RPLSHFFRQAFSQ
+569 RPLSHFFRQNFSQ
-582 VTNPPIDSLREF
+582 VTNPPIDSLREY

-603 GNLKNVLDEDS
+603 GNLKNVLDES
-614 SQTEILVLDSPFVG
+614 SAQTEILVLESPFVG
-628 NAQFDELIANFNAPL
+628 NAQWAEMIKQFNADVT
-643 AEIDCTF
+643 EIDCTF
-650 DAGAGPDDLR
+650 APGKNALQE
-660 KGLTR
+660 GLER

-673 VRSGA
+673 IRSGT
-678 GHIILTD
+678 GHLILTD
-685 QHQSIDRVA
+685 QYQNENRIG

-706 WLTRKGL
+706 HLTRKGL
-713 RTFCS
+713 RTFSS
-718 LNVRSAECVDPHY
+718 LNVRSAECIDPHY
-731 FAVLIGCG
+731 FAVLIGAG

-746 LAEDSLAD
+746 LAEDSIAD
-754 RIERGLLECTLTE
+754 RIARGLIDGSLTE
-767 AIQRYRNAID
+767 AVARYRAAID

-782 IMAKMGISVISSY
+782 IMSKMGISVISSY

-804 GLSRAMVAEYF
+804 GLSRAMCAEYF
-815 PGMQSRIS
+815 PGLTSRIS
-823 GIGTTGIQRKSESV
+823 GIGVSGIQAKLEEV
-837 HAKGWRGGSD
+837 HSKGWRGTQD
-847 VLPIGGFYKARRSG
+847 ILPIGGFYKARKSG
-861 EKHAWEA
+861 ETHAWGA
-868 QTMHM
+868 QTMHI
-873 LQAACN
+873 LQTACN
-879 TANYEMWKQFSA
+879 KASYELWKRYSA
-891 AMRANPPIHLR
+891 AMQANPPIHLR
-902 DLLDIKEMGKA
+902 DLMAIKPLGKA
-913 IPIEEVESI
+913 IPIEEVESV
-922 TSIRKR
+922 TAIRKR

-948 VAMNRIGAKSDSG
+948 VAMNRIGARSDSG

-967 AHFVPEA
+967 AHFTPEA

-1023 KVTDLIARLRH
+1023 KVTKLIARLRH
-1034 STKGVTLISPPPHH
+1034 STEGVTLISPPPHH

-1064 QINPRCK
+1064 QINPNVK
-1071 VTVKLVAS
+1071 VCVKLVAQ

-1128 HQVLAMNN
+1128 HQVLSMNN
-1136 LRERVT
+1136 LRERIT

-1193 CTQDEELRDK
+1193 CTQDEALRAK

-1210 VVNLITFYAT
+1210 VVNLITFYAQ

-1225 LASIGARSMD
+1225 LASIGARSLD
-1235 DVIGRA
+1235 EVIGRA
-1241 DLLSQVSRGSAHLDD
+1241 DLLTQVSRGSAHLDD
-1256 LDLNPLLIT
+1256 LDLNPMLIT
-1265 VDGADRIVY
+1265 VDGAQHQRY
-1274 DRNKARNFVPD
+1274 DRLNPRNEVPD

-1292 KDAAR
+1292 RDAQR

-1306 LQYAVQNT
+1306 LHYAVQNT
-1314 LRTIGTRTSSH
+1314 HRTVGTRVSSH
-1325 IVQNFGMNNTL
+1325 IVRKFGMRNSL
-1336 QADHL
+1336 QPDHL
-1341 TVKLSGSAGQSL
+1341 TVKLTGSAGQSL

-1358 PGLKLEVS
+1358 PGLKIEVS

-1382 VVRPPMN
+1382 VVRPSMA
-1389 SPLVAADNTIIGN
+1389 SPLVAAENTIIGN
-1402 TVLYGATAGYLFAAG
+1402 TVLYGATDGYLFAAG
-1417 RAGERFGVRNS
+1417 RAGERFAVRNS
-1428 GAKVVIEG
+1428 GARVVIEG
-1436 CGACGC
+1436 CGSNGC

-1450 VILGSIGANFGAG
+1450 VILGDIGANFGAG

-1473 PDGVADSRMNHETLA
+1473 PEGRAPTLVNGETLVSCA
-1488 TCPIGD
+1488 VTEP
-1494 AHWEGQLKELIE
+1494 HWEAELKGLIE
-1506 RHLAETG
+1506 RHVAETG
-1513 SVKAADILQHW
+1513 SRRGQDILQYW
-1524 DVELANFVQICPKEM
+1524 DRERAHFIQLCPKEM
-1539 LAHLPAPLGVE
+1539 LNKLSHPLGMTPE
-1550 DKAVPAE
+1550 AIPAE

>member
-1 MIFSPTSHVLDAGP
+1 
-15 CCHEP
+15 
-20 RLQTQIK
+20 
-27 PDKPPNADAVA
+27 
-38 LYWKEF
+38 
-44 TMTKFD
+44 MTKFD
-50 QAWVDA
+50 AEWVA
-56 ETAKREWMTENS
+56 REEAKRAMMAEKG
-68 LYKEEEEHASCG
+68 LYSPEEEHSSCG
-80 VGLVVSIDGKPSR
+80 VGLVVNINGSKTR
-93 KVVENGIA
+93 AVVENGIK

-119 DGAGIHVQIPVEF
+119 DGAGIHVQIPVPF
-132 FYDQI
+132 FYDQVE
-137 RRTGHEPDMT
+137 RTGHTPRRDE
-147 KMIAVGQVFLPRT
+147 MIAVGQVFLPRT
-160 DYGAQETCRTI
+160 DFGAQETCRTI
-171 VESEVLR
+171 VETEVLR

-187 HVPVDVACLGE
+187 HVPVHTACLGE

-227 YVIRRRIEKAAT
+227 YVIRRRIEKAAI
-239 AAGVQG
+239 AAQVPT
-245 LYLCSLSCR
+245 LYIASMSCR

-267 AEFYPDLMDE
+267 AEFFPDLMDE
-277 RFESAFALYHQRYST
+277 RFTSAFAIYHQRYST

-328 RMASGAF
+328 RMASSTF

-344 IVAQG
+344 IVAAG

-375 MMVPESWSKQA
+375 MLIPESWSKQA
-386 IELPQSWRDMYS
+386 VELPQPWRDMYS
-398 YCNSVL
+398 YCNSVM

-425 DRNGLRPMRYVV
+425 DRNGLRPMRYVE
-437 TGDGLLIAGS
+437 TADGMLIAGS
-447 ETGMVP
+447 EAGMVP
-453 VDEANVVEKGALGP
+453 LDEANVVRKGALGP
-467 GQLLAVD
+467 GQMVGVHI
-474 MQEGKLY
+474 GKGELY
-481 HDTEMKDKLA
+481 HDEELKDKMSA
-491 AAQPF
+491 ALPF

-505 LDDKLAVVTE
+505 LDEALASVEE
-515 KPMFTGAELRKRQ
+515 KPLFTGNELRRRQ
-528 IAAGYSI
+528 VAAGYTI

-548 AKEAL
+548 GKETL

-558 DTPSAVLSEKY
+558 DTPSAVLSNQY
-569 RPLSHFFRQAFSQ
+569 RPLSHFFRQNFSQ
-582 VTNPPIDSLREF
+582 VTNPPIDSLREY

-628 NAQFDELIANFNAPL
+628 NAQFDELVKNFNADL
-643 AEIDCTF
+643 TTIDCSF
-650 DAGAGPDDLR
+650 DAGEGNLNAGLA
-660 KGLTR
+660 R
-665 IRAEAEDA
+665 IRDEAEDA

-678 GHIILTD
+678 GHIVLTD
-685 QHQSIDRVA
+685 QHSGEGRVA

-706 WLTRKGL
+706 HLTRKGL
-713 RTFCS
+713 RTFTS

-754 RIERGLLECTLTE
+754 RIERGLLDVSLTQ
-767 AIQRYRNAID
+767 AIQRYREAID

-782 IMAKMGISVISSY
+782 IMAKMGISVVSSY

-804 GLSRAMVAEYF
+804 GLSRAMCAEYF
-815 PGMQSRIS
+815 PGMTSRIS
-823 GIGTTGIQRKSESV
+823 GIGVTGIQRKAEEV
-837 HAKGWRGGSD
+837 HLKGWQGDG
-847 VLPIGGFYKARRSG
+847 VVMPIGGFYKSRKTG
-861 EKHAWEA
+861 ETHAWEA
-868 QTMHM
+868 SSMHM
-873 LQAACN
+873 LQMACN
-879 TANYEMWKQFSA
+879 KASYAMWQQYSA
-891 AMRANPPIHLR
+891 KMQSNPPIHLR
-902 DLLDIKEMGKA
+902 DLLDIKPMGEA
-913 IPIEEVESI
+913 IGLEEVESI
-922 TSIRKR
+922 TAIRKR

-967 AHFVPEA
+967 AHFVPEP
-974 NGDNPSAKIK
+974 NGDNPS
-984 QVASGRFG
+984 G
-992 VTAEYLNHC
+992 

-1128 HQVLAMNN
+1128 HQVLSMNN
-1136 LRERVT
+1136 LRDRVT

-1159 MMGAE
+1159 MLGAE

-1193 CTQDEELRDK
+1193 CTQDEALRDK

-1210 VVNLITFYAT
+1210 VVNLITHYAN

-1225 LASIGARSMD
+1225 LASIGARSLD

-1241 DLLSQVSRGSAHLDD
+1241 DLLTQVSRGSAHLDD

-1265 VDGADRIVY
+1265 VDGASETVY
-1274 DRNKARNFVPD
+1274 NRDKPRQVVSD
-1285 TLDAEIV
+1285 TLDAQIV
-1292 KDAAR
+1292 GDAAR
-1297 FLNDGEKMQ
+1297 FLEDGEKMQ
-1306 LQYAVQNT
+1306 LSYAVQNT
-1314 LRTIGTRTSSH
+1314 HRTVGTRVSSH
-1325 IVQNFGMNNTL
+1325 IVKRFGMRNSL
-1336 QADHL
+1336 QPNHL
-1341 TVKLSGSAGQSL
+1341 TIKLTGSAGQSL

-1372 VGKGLSGGTI
+1372 VGKGLSGGMI
-1382 VVRPPMN
+1382 VVRPPMA
-1389 SPLVAADNTIIGN
+1389 SSIIAAENTIIGN
-1402 TVLYGATAGYLFAAG
+1402 TVLYGATDGYLFAAG
-1417 RAGERFGVRNS
+1417 RAGERFAVRNS

-1436 CGACGC
+1436 CGSNGC

-1450 VILGSIGANFGAG
+1450 VILGQIGANFGAG

-1473 PDGVADSRMNHETLA
+1473 PEGVTASMMNDETVV
-1488 TCPIGD
+1488 TNGVNHP
-1494 AHWEGQLKELIE
+1494 HWEAQLKGLVQA
-1506 RHLAETG
+1506 HVAETG
-1513 SVKAADILQHW
+1513 SRKGEEILLHW
-1524 DVELANFVQICPKEM
+1524 EAEVRNFVQVCPKEM
-1539 LAHLPAPLGVE
+1539 LDKLPAPLSE
-1550 DKAVPAE
+1550 DVTAVPAE